1 METKEKKEK
10 SVDEMITE
18 YAITLGLTF
27 STLATLLSCA
37 MYCINR
43 EPNFEAFVNI
53 MLISTTIGCLFG
65 FASIADAALARS
77 DEENKKHTKAKAVKH
92 AAIIF
97 FILVLVVV
105 IPTAIISYSST
116 TL

>member
-18 YAITLGLTF
+18 YVATFSLTF
-27 STLATLLSCA
+27 STLATLLFYA

-65 FASIADAALARS
+65 FASIADATLARS
-77 DEENKKHTKAKAVKH
+77 DEENQKYTKAVAVKH
-92 AAIIF
+92 AAITLFLLVAIPVALI
-97 FILVLVVV
+97 ILSPV
-105 IPTAIISYSST
+105 P
-116 TL
+116 